1 MLLFHPFLIFDIM
14 AVSYYI
20 LYCNRFFFYLALI
33 SHLIKFLCKTCQK
46 SNWNDDDDDN
56 NNNNNDN
63 DNNNNNNSNNN
74 GALTFTIPVFSNKFL

>member
-1 MLLFHPFLIFDIM
+1 MI
-14 AVSYYI
+14 ASYYAYI
-20 LYCNRFFFYLALI
+20 WLSHIIFYIVTDFFFYLALI

-46 SNWNDDDDDN
+46 SNWNDDDDN
-56 NNNNNDN
+56 NNNSNDN